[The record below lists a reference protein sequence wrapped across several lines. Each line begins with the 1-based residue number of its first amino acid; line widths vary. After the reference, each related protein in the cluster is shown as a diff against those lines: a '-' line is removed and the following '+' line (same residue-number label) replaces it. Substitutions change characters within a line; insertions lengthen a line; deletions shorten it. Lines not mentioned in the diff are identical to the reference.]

1 MRTMTKLTQLIIY
14 LAFTASFTTAGQNLT
29 AVSRDGTKIA
39 YSVSG
44 KGEPTLV
51 FIHGWSCNQSVWK
64 KQVPY
69 FEKNYRVV
77 TMDLAGHGASGQERT
92 VYTMEAFGE
101 DVAAV
106 VRAVGTKQAIVMGHS
121 MGGAV
126 IVEAA
131 EMMPEEIKAIVGI
144 DTLHDFEEVLTAEQK
159 EEFLKP
165 FKEDFKKHT
174 DAFVRGMFVE
184 GTDPN
189 LMDEVAGMMSG
200 ASPRV
205 GISALDEMFKRSYA
219 ANPPKIHV
227 PVWCL
232 NADLWPTKS
241 EVNRKYVPEFNLRIM
256 PGVGHF
262 LMLEKPEEFNQQLNG
277 IVEEIAKRK

>member
-1 MRTMTKLTQLIIY
+1 MRTITKLTQLVIY
-14 LAFTASFTTAGQNLT
+14 LAFMAPITTAGQNLT

-77 TMDLAGHGASGQERT
+77 TMDLAGHGASGQERA

-101 DVAAV
+101 DAAAV

-131 EMMPEEIKAIVGI
+131 EMMPEEIAAIVGI

-174 DAFVRGMFVE
+174 DSFVRGMFVE

-205 GISALDEMFKRSYA
+205 GISALDEMFKRSYVT
-219 ANPPKIHV
+219 NPPKIKM

-232 NADLWPTKS
+232 NADLWPTKL
-241 EVNRKYVPEFNLRIM
+241 EVNRKFVPEFNLRIM

-262 LMLEKPEEFNQQLNG
+262 LMLEKPEEFNKQLDQ
-277 IVEEIAKRK
+277 IIQEITKR